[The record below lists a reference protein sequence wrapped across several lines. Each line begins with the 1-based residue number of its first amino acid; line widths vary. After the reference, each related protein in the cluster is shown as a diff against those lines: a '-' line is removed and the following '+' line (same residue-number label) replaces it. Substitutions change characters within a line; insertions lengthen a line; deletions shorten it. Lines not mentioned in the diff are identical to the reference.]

1 VQLMKMVSFLK
12 TVKNQPYL
20 NMFKKKRSNKGVMW
34 ASLISLGIS
43 TLMMML
49 SKGKRQKVT
58 SSFQNLTKNI
68 TSKSAMPLMNNALA
82 EFGAEFFT
90 KDISAKDGAAKRNN
104 KDLTE
109 FGEEFHSK
117 NISANLTSNTNNNEI
132 KEFAKEIQSNNIPG
146 SGEISNMDDAALTK
160 FSEELVSKAIE
171 DK

>member
-1 VQLMKMVSFLK
+1 MKMVSFLK
-12 TVKNQPYL
+12 TVKKQPYL

-49 SKGKRQKVT
+49 TKGKRQKVT

-68 TSKSAMPLMNNALA
+68 SGMPMMNNALA

-90 KDISAKDGAAKRNN
+90 KNISAKDGAAKRNN
-104 KDLTE
+104 EGLTE

-117 NISANLTSNTNNNEI
+117 SISANHASKSNNNDI
-132 KEFAKEIQSNNIPG
+132 TEFAKEFQANNLPAG
-146 SGEISNMDDAALTK
+146 NGKISNMDDAALTK
-160 FSEELVSKAIE
+160 FSEELVTKAVE
-171 DK
+171 NK